1 MGTVLWIIGGIVAV
15 LVIGFFALLLGDEWL
30 TKRRRR
36 KSLRQWEEQA
46 AKMSDVERTAA
57 AAEARRSRLTMQL
70 NHGGTAAMMAI
81 RECSV
86 RDIPILLSA
95 FSLGDWQT
103 RELAMAAFG
112 NICRDN
118 RPGDDYDAAEMLSA
132 LRSIKALCSADSTG
146 GSYRRNCLDQAQ
158 MLLDRDDLNRAV
170 D

>member
-1 MGTVLWIIGGIVAV
+1 MGTVLWIVGGIVAV
-15 LVIGFFALLLGDEWL
+15 LVVGFFLLMFVDEWL

-36 KSLRQWEEQA
+36 NSMREWEEQA
-46 AKMSDVERTAA
+46 AKMSDAERAAA

-81 RECSV
+81 RECYG

-103 RELAMAAFG
+103 RELVMAALG

-118 RPGDDYDAAEMLSA
+118 KAGEDYEAAEMVSA
-132 LRSIKALCSADSTG
+132 LRSIEALCSADSTG
-146 GSYRRNCLDQAQ
+146 GSYRQNCLDHAR
-158 MLLDRDDLNRAV
+158 MLLGREELQLPAR
-170 D
+170 